1 MSSKSREI
9 LNKKQIDIIF
19 ERLCHEL
26 IENHDDFE
34 NTVLVSLM
42 PRGRNIG
49 RKIHKK
55 LEKII
60 DKKIHYGEL
69 DSYFYRD
76 DLRIKSQP
84 IVPHKMSMNVTVD
97 DMKVVLIDDVLY
109 TGRSVRSAIDAI
121 MPFGR
126 PKTIELLVLINRR
139 LTRELPIEPNYVG
152 KEVDSIDSE
161 KVVVS
166 MDVKDNVK
174 NILILKSQNG

>member
-49 RKIHKK
+49 KKIHKK

-60 DKKIHYGEL
+60 DNKIHYGEL
-69 DSYFYRD
+69 DSSFYRD
-76 DLRIKSQP
+76 DLRRKPKP
-84 IVPHKMSMNVTVD
+84 IIPHKMSMNVNVD
-97 DMKVVLIDDVLY
+97 DKKVVLIDDVLY

-166 MDVKDNVK
+166 MDVKDDIK
-174 NILILKSQNG
+174 NILILKS

>member
-1 MSSKSREI
+1 MSLKSREI

-34 NTVLVSLM
+34 NSVLVSLM
-42 PRGRNIG
+42 PRGRNVG
-49 RKIHKK
+49 KKIHEK

-60 DKKIHYGEL
+60 DKKIQYGEL
-69 DSYFYRD
+69 DSSFYRD
-76 DLRIKSQP
+76 DLRKKSRP

-97 DMKVVLIDDVLY
+97 DKKVILIDDVLY

-152 KEVDSIDSE
+152 QEVDSIDSE

-166 MDVKDNVK
+166 MDVKDNIK
-174 NILILKSQNG
+174 NILILKS

>member
-49 RKIHKK
+49 KKIHKK

-69 DSYFYRD
+69 DSSFYRD
-76 DLRIKSQP
+76 DIRTKSRP

-97 DMKVVLIDDVLY
+97 DKKVVLIDDVLY

-126 PKTIELLVLINRR
+126 PKTIELLVVINRR

-166 MDVKDNVK
+166 TDVKDNVK